1 MRRNTEDAVARGVF
15 GAPTIFAGGEMFW
28 AGSPYGILR
37 FGGRT
42 CVEPPVPVDAGPGVF
57 GACSDLDNLLL
68 QPGG

>member
-1 MRRNTEDAVARGVF
+1 MY
-15 GAPTIFAGGEMFW
+15 W

-57 GACSDLDNLLL
+57 GACSAVDNLLL